1 MPVQIKICGLTT
13 EETVAHARDLNV
25 DFIGFAFYPGSVRA
39 VTPERASE
47 LSAYAGP
54 DVKKVGFFVDPSDT
68 EVEAA
73 IEILDLVQL
82 HGTETP
88 ERVLAVRE
96 RFEKPVIKVLPV
108 SEADDLAAAR
118 AYFRVADYL
127 MFDARSP
134 GGKGFGGLG
143 EAFDWSLLKDFKSPL
158 PWFLAGGLRPENV
171 AEALDVTGARL
182 LDVSSG
188 VESTR
193 GVKDKDLM
201 TAFVEKAR
209 TAGS

>member
-1 MPVQIKICGLTT
+1 MSVQIKICGLTT
-13 EETVAHARDLNV
+13 EETVAHAAALQV
-25 DFIGFAFYPGSVRA
+25 DFIGFALFPGSVRA
-39 VTPERASE
+39 VTPERAKE
-47 LSAYAGP
+47 LGRYAGTSAQ
-54 DVKKVGFFVDPSDT
+54 KVGFFVDPGDG
-68 EVEAA
+68 EIEAA
-73 IEILDLVQL
+73 IDALDLIQL
-82 HGTETP
+82 HGAETP

-96 RFEKPVIKVLPV
+96 GFGKPVIKVLPV
-108 SEADDLAAAR
+108 SEAGDLAAAR

-134 GGKGFGGLG
+134 GGKTFGGQG
-143 EAFDWSLLKDFKSPL
+143 EPFDWSLLKGFKSPL

-171 AEALDVTGARL
+171 AEALNVTGARL

-209 TAGS
+209 AATS